1 MKISEYSQYNTA
13 LDKCLNYNIRKYIL
27 FCYLCLNDRRI
38 WLYLD
43 LAAIVIFTKKDKWM
57 C

>member
-1 MKISEYSQYNTA
+1 MISFLKNTA
-13 LDKCLNYNIRKYIL
+13 LDKFLHYNMGKYIL
-27 FCYLCLNDRRI
+27 FCYPCLNNRQI